1 MLDSKRRE
9 FIALVGGGGLL
20 LAAKVKRA
28 RGQQSAM
35 PAIGFLSSSSSVV
48 TAKRIA
54 SFSQGLS
61 ETGYVAGRDVMI
73 EPRLAEGQYDRL
85 PALAA
90 DLVTRQVNLIAALA
104 PPAAFAAKAAT
115 TTIPIVFVG
124 AFDPVKAG
132 LVASLNRPGANVT
145 GVTFIGAS
153 LGAKRL
159 ELARELVPNADIIAL
174 LTHPHSPDALEEMRD
189 LLDAAKAIGQRL
201 LVLTASA
208 ERDFG
213 AAFDAISQQRAGVLI
228 IGSDPFFFQSTDQLV
243 ALMLRHRVPTVFTSS
258 EAVIAGGL
266 VSYSGNIPESFRLVG
281 AYAGRILKG
290 AKPAELPVQQSTRF
304 ELVINLKTA
313 KAMGLTVPETLLA
326 RADEVIE

>member
-1 MLDSKRRE
+1 MRRRE
-9 FIALVGGGGLL
+9 FISLL
-20 LAAKVKRA
+20 GTAAA
-28 RGQQSAM
+28 AWPFAAGAQQ
-35 PAIGFLSSSSSVV
+35 PVIPVIGFLSSSSPPV
-48 TAKRIA
+48 TTKRIA

-73 EPRLAEGQYDRL
+73 EPRLAEGQYNRL

-90 DLVTRQVNLIAALA
+90 DLVNRQVNLIAALA
-104 PPAAFAAKAAT
+104 PPAAFAAKGAT

-174 LTHPHSPDALEEMRD
+174 LTHPHSPDALEELRD
-189 LLDAAKAIGQRL
+189 LLDAAKAIGQQL
-201 LVLTASA
+201 LVLTAS
-208 ERDFG
+208 RDGDFD
-213 AAFDAISQQRAGVLI
+213 AAFDAISEHRAGVLI
-228 IGSDPFFFQSTDQLV
+228 IGADPFFFQSTDQLV
-243 ALMLRHRVPTVFTSS
+243 ALMLRHRMPTVFTSS
-258 EAVIAGGL
+258 EAVVAGGL
-266 VSYSGNIPESFRLVG
+266 VSYSGNIAESFRLAG

-290 AKPAELPVQQSTRF
+290 VKPADLPVQQSARF
-304 ELVINLKTA
+304 ELVINLNTA
-313 KAMGLTVPETLLA
+313 KALGLDIPPTLLA

>member
-1 MLDSKRRE
+1 MNRRA
-9 FIALVGGGGLL
+9 FISLIGGAAAAWP
-20 LAAKVKRA
+20 LAARA
-28 RGQQSAM
+28 QQTAM
-35 PAIGFLSSSSSVV
+35 PVIGFLSSSSPPV
-48 TAKRIA
+48 TTKRIA
-54 SFSQGLS
+54 SFGQGLS
-61 ETGYVAGRDVMI
+61 EAGYVAGRDVMI
-73 EPRLAEGQYDRL
+73 EARLAEGQYDRL

-132 LVASLNRPGANVT
+132 IVASLNRPGGNVT

-159 ELARELVPNADIIAL
+159 ELARELAPNADIVAL
-174 LTHPHSPDALEEMRD
+174 LTHPHSPDALEELRD
-189 LLDAAKAIGQRL
+189 LLDAAKAIGQQL
-201 LVLTASA
+201 LVLTASRD
-208 ERDFG
+208 RDFD
-213 AAFDAISQQRAGVLI
+213 AAFDAISQHRAGVLI
-228 IGSDPFFFQSTDQLV
+228 IGADPFFFQSTDQLV
-243 ALMLRHRVPTVFTSS
+243 ALMLRHRIPTVFTSS
-258 EAVIAGGL
+258 EAVVAGGL
-266 VSYSGNIPESFRLVG
+266 VSYSGNIPESFRLAG

-290 AKPAELPVQQSTRF
+290 TKPAELPVQQSTRF

-313 KAMGLTVPETLLA
+313 KALGIEVPPTLLA

>member
-1 MLDSKRRE
+1 MRRRQ
-9 FIALVGGGGLL
+9 FITLLGGI
-20 LAAKVKRA
+20 AAIWPVVARA
-28 RGQQSAM
+28 QHPAM
-35 PAIGFLSSSSSVV
+35 PVIGFLSSSSPSV
-48 TAKRIA
+48 TTKRIA
-54 SFSQGLS
+54 SFGQGLS
-61 ETGYVAGRDVMI
+61 ETGYVASRDVTI

-90 DLVTRQVNLIAALA
+90 DLVNRQVNLIAALA

-132 LVASLNRPGANVT
+132 LVASLNRPGGNVT

-159 ELARELVPNADIIAL
+159 ELARELVPNVDTIAL
-174 LTHPHSPDALEEMRD
+174 LTHPHSPDALEELRD
-189 LLDAAKAIGQRL
+189 LLDTAKTIGQQL
-201 LVLTASA
+201 LVLTASRD
-208 ERDFG
+208 RDFD
-213 AAFDAISQQRAGVLI
+213 AAFDTIRQHRAGVLI
-228 IGSDPFFFQSTDQLV
+228 IGADPFFFQSTDQLV
-243 ALMLRHRVPTVFTSS
+243 ALMLRHRIPTIFTSS
-258 EAVIAGGL
+258 ESVVAGGL
-266 VSYSGNIPESFRLVG
+266 VSYSGNIPESFRLAG
-281 AYAGRILKG
+281 TYAGRILKG

-313 KAMGLTVPETLLA
+313 RAIGLEVPPMLLA

>member
-1 MLDSKRRE
+1 MTTRRE
-9 FIALVGGGGLL
+9 FLTLLGG
-20 LAAKVKRA
+20 AAAAWPAAASAQQRA
-28 RGQQSAM
+28 MAV
-35 PAIGFLSSSSSVV
+35 IGFLSSSSWPV
-48 TAKRIA
+48 TTKRIA

-61 ETGYVAGRDVMI
+61 EMGYVAGRDVMI

-159 ELARELVPNADIIAL
+159 ELARELAPNAEMISV
-174 LTHPHSPDALEEMRD
+174 LTHPHSPDALEELRD

-201 LVLTASA
+201 LVLTASR
-208 ERDFG
+208 ENDFE
-213 AAFDAISQQRAGVLI
+213 AAFQAISQQRAGVLI
-228 IGSDPFFFQSTDQLV
+228 IGADPFFFQTNDQLV
-243 ALMLRHRVPTVFTSS
+243 ALMLHYRVPTVFTSS
-258 EAVIAGGL
+258 EAVVAGGL
-266 VSYSGNIPESFRLVG
+266 VSYSGSIPMSFCLAG
-281 AYAGRILKG
+281 AYAGRILQG
-290 AKPAELPVQQSTRF
+290 TKPAELPVQQSTRL

-313 KAMGLTVPETLLA
+313 RALGLEIPPTLLA

>member
-1 MLDSKRRE
+1 VSGIRRRE
-9 FIALVGGGGLL
+9 FITLIGGATAAWP
-20 LAAKVKRA
+20 LAARA
-28 RGQQSAM
+28 QQPAM
-35 PAIGFLSSSSSVV
+35 PVIGFLSSSSSPV
-48 TAKRIA
+48 TTKRIA

-61 ETGYVAGRDVMI
+61 ETGYVAGRDVII

-132 LVASLNRPGANVT
+132 LVASLNRPGGNVT

-159 ELARELVPNADIIAL
+159 ELARELTPNADIIAL
-174 LTHPHSPDALEEMRD
+174 LTHPYSPDALEELRD
-189 LLDAAKAIGQRL
+189 LLDAAKAIGQQL
-201 LVLTASA
+201 LVLTASS

-213 AAFDAISQQRAGVLI
+213 AAFDTINRHRAGVLI
-228 IGSDPFFFQSTDQLV
+228 IGADPFFFQSTDQLV
-243 ALMLRHRVPTVFTSS
+243 ALMLRHRIPTVFTSS
-258 EAVIAGGL
+258 EAVLAGGL
-266 VSYSGNIPESFRLVG
+266 VSYSGNIPDSFRLAGV
-281 AYAGRILKG
+281 YAGRILKG
-290 AKPAELPVQQSTRF
+290 AKPADLPVQQPTKL
-304 ELVINLKTA
+304 ELIINLKTA
-313 KAMGLTVPETLLA
+313 KALGLDVPPTLLA

>member
-1 MLDSKRRE
+1 
-9 FIALVGGGGLL
+9 
-20 LAAKVKRA
+20 
-28 RGQQSAM
+28 M
-35 PAIGFLSSSSSVV
+35 PVIGFLSSSSSPV
-48 TAKRIA
+48 TIKRIA

-90 DLVTRQVNLIAALA
+90 ELVTRQVNVIAALA

-115 TTIPIVFVG
+115 TTISIVFVG

-132 LVASLNRPGANVT
+132 LVASLNRPGGNVT

-159 ELARELVPNADIIAL
+159 EVIAL
-174 LTHPHSPDALEEMRD
+174 LTHPNSPDAVEELRELES
-189 LLDAAKAIGQRL
+189 AAKAIGQQL
-201 LVLTASA
+201 LVVKATND
-208 ERDFG
+208 RDFEVVF
-213 AAFDAISQQRAGVLI
+213 ASIVQHRAGVLLV
-228 IGSDPFFFQSTDQLV
+228 GSDPFFFQRNEQLI
-243 ALMLRHRVPTVFTSS
+243 APAERHRIPAIYQTGESV
-258 EAVIAGGL
+258 AQGGL
-266 VSYSGNIPESFRLVG
+266 MSYGTSIPDAWRLAGV
-281 AYAGRILKG
+281 YAGRMLKG
-290 AKPAELPVQQSTRF
+290 AKPTDLPVVQPTKF

-313 KAMGLTVPETLLA
+313 KALGLDVPATLLA

>member
-1 MLDSKRRE
+1 MKRRE
-9 FIALVGGGGLL
+9 FITLLGGAAAWP
-20 LAAKVKRA
+20 LAARA
-28 RGQQSAM
+28 QQ
-35 PAIGFLSSSSSVV
+35 PATPVIGFLSSSSSPV
-48 TAKRIA
+48 TTKRIA

-61 ETGYVAGRDVMI
+61 EMGYVAGRDVMI

-132 LVASLNRPGANVT
+132 LVASLNRPGANIT
-145 GVTFIGAS
+145 GVTFFGAS

-159 ELARELVPNADIIAL
+159 ELARELVPNVDIIAL

-189 LLDAAKAIGQRL
+189 LLDTAKAIGQQL
-201 LVLTASA
+201 IVLTASA

-213 AAFDAISQQRAGVLI
+213 AAFDAISQHRAGVLI

-243 ALMLRHRVPTVFTSS
+243 PLMFRHRIPTVFSSS

-313 KAMGLTVPETLLA
+313 KALGLDISPTLLA